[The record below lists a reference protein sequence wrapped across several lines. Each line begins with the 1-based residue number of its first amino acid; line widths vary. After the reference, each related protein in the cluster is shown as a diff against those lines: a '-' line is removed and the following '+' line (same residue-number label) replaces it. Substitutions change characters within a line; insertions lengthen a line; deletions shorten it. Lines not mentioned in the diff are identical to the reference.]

1 MSPTIRT
8 PEDAK
13 RRAKAAALIASMR
26 EVLGHLEHYLG
37 AVDGL
42 QLSGT
47 LWLSMLEDAELA
59 TRRAFR
65 TTTHDGTARLV
76 GG

>member
-1 MSPTIRT
+1 MNPTMRT

-13 RRAKAAALIASMR
+13 RRAKAVALIASMGELLR
-26 EVLGHLEHYLG
+26 QLEHYLG

-65 TTTHDGTARLV
+65 TTTHDGNARL

>member
-13 RRAKAAALIASMR
+13 RRTKATALIASMR
-26 EVLGHLEHYLG
+26 ELLGQLEHYLG

-42 QLSGT
+42 QLSGN

-65 TTTHDGTARLV
+65 TTTHDGTARL

>member
-13 RRAKAAALIASMR
+13 RRTKAAALIASMR
-26 EVLGHLEHYLG
+26 ELLGQLEHYLG

-42 QLSGT
+42 QLSGN
-47 LWLSMLEDAELA
+47 LWLSTLEDAELA

-65 TTTHDGTARLV
+65 TTTHDGNARL

>member
-1 MSPTIRT
+1 MTPSLRT

-13 RRAKAAALIASMR
+13 RRAKAAALIATMR
-26 EVLGHLEHYLG
+26 ELLGQLEFYLG

-42 QLSGT
+42 QLSGNM
-47 LWLSMLEDAELA
+47 WLSVLEDAELA

-65 TTTHDGTARLV
+65 ITTCDGNARL